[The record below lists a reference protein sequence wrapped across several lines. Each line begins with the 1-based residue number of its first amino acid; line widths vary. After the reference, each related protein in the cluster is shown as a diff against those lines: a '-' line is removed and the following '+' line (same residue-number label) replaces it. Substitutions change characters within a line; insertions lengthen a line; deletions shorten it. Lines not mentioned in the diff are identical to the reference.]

1 MKIGLYCISVLCKK
15 KIIELYLFTYTGFQ
29 HNFHIRWCS
38 CRLTVTLWVSHVEQ
52 ELLTFL
58 EHLTSPLV
66 FSGVCVAW
74 YLVFCVDHCLS
85 FCPFWT
91 LYCLSFDLRLLI
103 APLVSSNFCY
113 SSIAY
118 RVISHHITCKT
129 KQNSEVSVFWTF
141 F

>member
-15 KIIELYLFTYTGFQ
+15 KKIELYLFTYTGFQ

-74 YLVFCVDHCLS
+74 YLVFCVMFCRSLFVLLS
-85 FCPFWT
+85 FLAIVLSVLQFTASDCPFGIFKT
-91 LYCLSFDLRLLI
+91 FISDYDNRCSVLHCRLHC
-103 APLVSSNFCY
+103 VD
-113 SSIAY
+113 
-118 RVISHHITCKT
+118 
-129 KQNSEVSVFWTF
+129 
-141 F
+141 